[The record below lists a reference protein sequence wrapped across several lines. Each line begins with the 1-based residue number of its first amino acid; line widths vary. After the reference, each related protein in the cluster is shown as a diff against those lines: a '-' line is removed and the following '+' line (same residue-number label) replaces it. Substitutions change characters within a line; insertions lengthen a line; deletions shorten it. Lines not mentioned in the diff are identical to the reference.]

1 MSATS
6 KLDKYLPLSETTFY
20 IMLALTKPLHGYG
33 VMQEVE
39 RITGGLVSIG
49 PGTLYGAFSTLEQQ
63 KLIRLVE
70 EVDRRRIYQLSEQG
84 REVLRMQMERLELMR
99 SVSNQYTESR
109 EKE

>member
-1 MSATS
+1 MPSRRTNV
-6 KLDKYLPLSETTFY
+6 Y
-20 IMLALTKPLHGYG
+20 ILLALTEPLHGYG

-70 EVDRRRIYQLSEQG
+70 EVDRRRIYQLSKQG